1 VTWAEYFEILRADVV
16 FALGWMGLGSALT
29 LAALY
34 WWRIEIS
41 HLMTHP
47 KSGLILPEPGGH
59 VVTQK
64 ASLQEIQQ
72 LSGKP

>member
-1 VTWAEYFEILRADVV
+1 MTWAEYLEILWADAV
-16 FALGWMGLGSALT
+16 FAVAWWALGVAMT

-34 WWRIEIS
+34 HWRIEIS

-47 KSGLILPEPGGH
+47 KSGLIVPDPDGH

-64 ASLQEIQQ
+64 PTLQEIQQ